1 MTNTNDEETALRK
14 LKARHADLD
23 LDIKLLRFGLKAGF
37 NPSQPRVPAGDPDGG
52 QWTDSGRGARVG
64 RARSD
69 GNRPATRTSPA
80 KTPSRSAPVSPSGKP
95 GASLARVTTRVGPRD
110 SSGRPNVQHTVG
122 LPGGRRFVFQTEGT
136 SQTVLDGAGKPISKT
151 LWTPQGPMSQPV
163 VRLASA
169 DDTQGVFDAARQLY
183 NRLSATNTRDQRACL
198 AFTAKEF
205 RPDGSLLTPLSFVGM
220 LSRAETE
227 KVCTKLALVQRLS
240 DEAMQ
245 EAKLTGPYPNA
256 TVFGTAVHSRLH
268 KKILALK
275 DSTLTSE
282 QSLLKRMEET
292 LFDFSAVRVDVLED
306 RNVGPICVYDL
317 KTGRRGL
324 SRSRAIE
331 FARRLA
337 FHGRPIIIIE
347 VRPYE

>member
-23 LDIKLLRFGLKAGF
+23 LDIKLLRLGLKAGF

-52 QWTDSGRGARVG
+52 QWTDSGGGTG
-64 RARSD
+64 RSRP
-69 GNRPATRTSPA
+69 NRNPA
-80 KTPSRSAPVSPSGKP
+80 GP
-95 GASLARVTTRVGPRD
+95 GASPGMKPGRAAGAGSANNPKIDVARIATRPGP
-110 SSGRPNVQHTVG
+110 SNRPGSPDIRHTVS

-136 SQTVLDGAGKPISKT
+136 SQTVFDGAGNPISKT

-163 VRLASA
+163 VRLASG
-169 DDTQGVFDAARQLY
+169 DDTQGVFDAARRLY
-183 NRLSATNTRDQRACL
+183 NRLSGTNTLDQRACL

-245 EAKLTGPYPNA
+245 EAKLMGPYSSA
-256 TVFGTAVHSRLH
+256 TVFGTVVHTRLRR
-268 KKILALK
+268 KILLLEDPNLK
-275 DSTLTSE
+275 TE
-282 QSLLKRMEET
+282 VSLLKRVEESP
-292 LFDFSAVRVDVLED
+292 LDLSAVRVDVLEN
-306 RNVGPICVYDL
+306 RGIGPICVYDL

-324 SRSRAIE
+324 SNARTIE
-331 FARRLA
+331 FATRLLRY
-337 FHGRPIIIIE
+337 GRPIIVIE
-347 VRPYE
+347 LRPFE